1 MMKSPVF
8 LLFFVLSASLV
19 LANCSP
25 PTPTFSKNYL
35 ISGRIVLPYAEI
47 DEPFTAYYDETANKS
62 RIDYYGDLQLTVQRA
77 DLGQFYKIAYMVR
90 NNQQTDRVCFNM
102 EASPISPVTIQSV
115 LPDLSN
121 FQFKQRG
128 ICNKL
133 TKSLPTLSSEYCEEW
148 EYRVNLGEKDNKY
161 VFILKRD
168 ADGNAIPVFYLMM
181 GYDSLMGSHYD
192 KYEVFYESYWTN
204 KIDPKVFDIYQK
216 YECRGFP
223 GPGKQAAALMN
234 PMREFILNDYG
245 HVDENFND
253 FNEKHGKNY
262 TNKNKEVNFRRFI
275 FLQNYRFIMAH
286 NRKNLHYQLA
296 VNHLAD
302 RTDEEMNRIRGKIQV
317 MNANKG
323 GVPFDKSKYDVSS
336 IPSQWDWRL
345 IGAVTP
351 VKDQAICGSCWSF
364 GATGTIEGQ
373 YFVKTGRLLKL
384 SQQQLVDCSWP
395 EDNNGCDGGE
405 DFQTYDYIMKSGG
418 IATEEDY
425 GHYLGVDG
433 KCHDKDVKKSVQIKG
448 FYNITAGD
456 VEAMKVALYY
466 HGPVSIGV
474 DASQK
479 TFTFYSHGI
488 YYDPKCS
495 SKNLDHQVLAV
506 GFGDI
511 NGEKYWLV
519 KNSWSTYWGNDG
531 YILISM
537 KNNDCGVLT
546 DATFPWIA

>member
-1 MMKSPVF
+1 MI
-8 LLFFVLSASLV
+8 LASLV

-253 FNEKHGKNY
+253 FNEK
-262 TNKNKEVNFRRFI
+262 
-275 FLQNYRFIMAH
+275 
-286 NRKNLHYQLA
+286 
-296 VNHLAD
+296 
-302 RTDEEMNRIRGKIQV
+302 
-317 MNANKG
+317 
-323 GVPFDKSKYDVSS
+323 
-336 IPSQWDWRL
+336 
-345 IGAVTP
+345 
-351 VKDQAICGSCWSF
+351 
-364 GATGTIEGQ
+364 
-373 YFVKTGRLLKL
+373 
-384 SQQQLVDCSWP
+384 
-395 EDNNGCDGGE
+395 
-405 DFQTYDYIMKSGG
+405 
-418 IATEEDY
+418 
-425 GHYLGVDG
+425 
-433 KCHDKDVKKSVQIKG
+433 
-448 FYNITAGD
+448 
-456 VEAMKVALYY
+456 
-466 HGPVSIGV
+466 
-474 DASQK
+474 
-479 TFTFYSHGI
+479 
-488 YYDPKCS
+488 
-495 SKNLDHQVLAV
+495 
-506 GFGDI
+506 
-511 NGEKYWLV
+511 
-519 KNSWSTYWGNDG
+519 
-531 YILISM
+531 
-537 KNNDCGVLT
+537 
-546 DATFPWIA
+546 